1 MKKIY
6 AMKKI
11 LLLSFGL
18 ALIMIGCK
26 KDNDTTSTAQI
37 NSVTLKSWP
46 TNDSLGIAWDSAS
59 SPDIYLE
66 LLDAN
71 LIEVSNDP
79 LDDTTFVDAT
89 GSVLRYEL
97 ITPYRLASPESNY
110 YIDVLDDD
118 TIDSDDNMGKVMFNL
133 GNYPNHPSSITL
145 EDSTV
150 GVTVEVGL
158 QWL

>member
-1 MKKIY
+1 MKKF
-6 AMKKI
+6 
-11 LLLSFGL
+11 LLLCFGL
-18 ALIMIGCK
+18 AIAMISCK
-26 KDNDTTSTAQI
+26 KDNDATSTAQI
-37 NSVTLKSWP
+37 NSVTLRSWP
-46 TNDSLGIAWDSAS
+46 TNDSLGIPLDSAS

-66 LLDAN
+66 LLDAS

-89 GSVLRYEL
+89 GSILRYEL
-97 ITPYRLASPESNY
+97 ITPYRLASPEANY
-110 YIDVLDDD
+110 YITLLDED
-118 TIDSDDNMGKVMFNL
+118 TLDSDDNMGKVKFNL